1 MRQVTQALLSFTQ
14 GVISL
19 DLGRRHI
26 KEVATP
32 NRVVTLLLQ
41 IYQEY
46 RMNLRTIA
54 TTLSLST
61 GLLVTGAVAF
71 AQHDQHDSGAGQAPA
86 VSHQMMSGKMPQ
98 MMSAH
103 REISALADQLLKGFA
118 VIETEKDPVV
128 LQKKLAEHGVLLKE
142 LAAKIQAQSQA
153 MEKMHGQM
161 MTDHMMGGDKKK
173 P

>member
-1 MRQVTQALLSFTQ
+1 
-14 GVISL
+14 
-19 DLGRRHI
+19 
-26 KEVATP
+26 
-32 NRVVTLLLQ
+32 VVTLLLQ

-54 TTLSLST
+54 TTLSLSI
-61 GLLVTGAVAF
+61 GFFVTGAVAV
-71 AQHDQHDSGAGQAPA
+71 AQHDQHDPGAGQAPA
-86 VSHQMMSGKMPQ
+86 GSREMMSGKMPQ
-98 MMSAH
+98 MMSGH

-118 VIETEKDPVV
+118 VIETEKDPAV

-142 LAAKIQAQSQA
+142 LAAKIQAQTQS

-161 MTDHMMGGDKKK
+161 MMDHMMGGSMMGGDQKK